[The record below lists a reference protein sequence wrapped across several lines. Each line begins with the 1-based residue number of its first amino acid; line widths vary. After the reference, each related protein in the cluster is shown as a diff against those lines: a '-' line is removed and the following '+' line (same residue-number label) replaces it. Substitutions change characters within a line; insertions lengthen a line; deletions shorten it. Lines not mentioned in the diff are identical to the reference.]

1 MHALTGTL
9 AAATMLL
16 YGGVALADNPS
27 PSMLDESERATALDL
42 IPEDMGGFVL
52 HDEPRP
58 FRDKTFL
65 DPEEKDVDLSAFD
78 GTLSVVNFW
87 ATWCTPCRREL
98 PYFDDLKADLA
109 EDGVRV
115 VTISLDKGGRNKAA
129 GYLEGKGLDL
139 PAYSDP
145 KANLSRQMGILG
157 LPVTA
162 ILGPDGREIGRLT
175 GDAKWNS
182 PEAKD
187 WLRHLASAT
196 DAAAATPA
204 PSEPE
209 ARPGLLGGVMD
220 KLRSWWRPA
229 S

>member
-16 YGGVALADNPS
+16 YGAMALADNPS
-27 PSMLDESERATALDL
+27 PSMLNESERATVAEM
-42 IPEDMGGFVL
+42 IPEDMKGFVL
-52 HDEPRP
+52 HDGPRP

-87 ATWCTPCRREL
+87 ATWCPPCRKEL
-98 PYFDDLKADLA
+98 PYFEDLKVDLA
-109 EDGVRV
+109 SDGVRV

-129 GYLEGKGLDL
+129 GYLEGEGLDL

-175 GDAKWNS
+175 GEAKWNS

-187 WLRHLASAT
+187 WLRHLAKAT
-196 DAAAATPA
+196 GAVANAPA
-204 PSEPE
+204 GSEP
-209 ARPGLLGGVMD
+209 AAKPGLLGGLMD
-220 KLRSWWRPA
+220 KLRFW
-229 S
+229 